1 MAITSVGY
9 ERAITYAELGVL
21 LQYAGAQYSVFGADA
36 LAVSVGTGDRGLS
49 VQTGKAAGQ
58 GIFDTSDAAVALTGA
73 PVASGDRWDLVA
85 LRRDWTAKTSTPVI
99 VQGTSAQAIPAARL
113 SEPGVQDDQPLAL
126 VRFSAGQAAAQEILD
141 LRVWH
146 GDGGC
151 FAKSRMVRDFLTRI
165 GTRIY
170 VTDRTYVLTVNSAG
184 TPTWVTDSVITS
196 TTAPSPADVP
206 WLQIPA

>member
-1 MAITSVGY
+1 MAITSKGY
-9 ERAITYAELGVL
+9 ERALTYAELGVL
-21 LQYAGAQYSVFGADA
+21 LQHAGAQYSVFSADSFA
-36 LAVSVGTGDRGLS
+36 ASVGVGDRVVSLQAGS
-49 VQTGKAAGQ
+49 AAGQ
-58 GIFDTSDAAVALTGA
+58 GIFDTSDAPVPLIGA
-73 PVASGDRWDLVA
+73 PVTAGDRWDLVA
-85 LRRDWTAKTSTPVI
+85 LRRDWSAKTTTPVLL
-99 VQGTSAQAIPAARL
+99 QGTASFALPAARV
-113 SEPGVQDDQPLAL
+113 SNPGVQDDQPLWL
-126 VRFSAGQAAAQEILD
+126 IRFSAGQAAAQEFID

-170 VTDRTYVLTVNSAG
+170 ITDRTYVLTVNSAG
-184 TPTWVTDSVITS
+184 VPTWVTDSVITS

>member
-36 LAVSVGTGDRGLS
+36 FAVSVGSGDRALS
-49 VQTGKAAGQ
+49 VQAGKAAGQ
-58 GIFDTSDAAVALTGA
+58 GILDTSDAAVVLTGA

-99 VQGTSAQAIPAARL
+99 VQGTSAQAIPTARL

-126 VRFSAGQAAAQEILD
+126 VRFSAGQAAAQDIID

-151 FAKSRMVRDFLTRI
+151 FAKSRMVRDFLTRV

-170 VTDRTYVLTVNSAG
+170 ITDRTYVLTVNNTG